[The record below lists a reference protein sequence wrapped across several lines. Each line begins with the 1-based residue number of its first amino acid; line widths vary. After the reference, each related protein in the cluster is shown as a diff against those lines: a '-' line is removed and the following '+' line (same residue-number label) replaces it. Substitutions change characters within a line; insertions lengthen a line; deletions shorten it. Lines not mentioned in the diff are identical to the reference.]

1 MKGKMSLLTRKIFA
15 SIVAISMSIPPTA
28 FANAPEPVVYDANS
42 SIMGLAPK
50 KEDQAKVENTDQTKI
65 EKDLGDYSLEIT
77 STLDESLT
85 KIDYTIKAKRKNQAK
100 NENPNQVS
108 DKNLSLTIAKTPA
121 SNIKDIKLIS
131 ASEDTEEVPEIK
143 GDLNSL
149 TLKSKAND
157 EIIYKLRADVRKAK
171 DGRSYEL
178 IMGLKEDAANIFAY
192 TLKAETGIRL
202 VDNEEV
208 QTIELINKE
217 EKLSKAKGDYKKEGI
232 LGGLFASH
240 DTITW
245 TDYIVNEEENNK
257 EITYNFDLDQNQ
269 ETANS
274 QIGLD
279 YYEWAENG
287 FEIKREF
294 SQKIDFSKKV
304 KFEIP
309 KGFIA
314 KLSLQTKVSK
324 KNTKI
329 KSYSLNNSVLK
340 NPIYIEGNEEEKSS
354 DEEDPLPAEKKPTEK
369 PLEKPAEEKK
379 TSPEIKV
386 DGKTTE
392 NKTPEKPAEDKN
404 KTAEIKDQT
413 PDQDKKT
420 SETEI
425 LIKDANGN
433 EVPVEKSEEKNQKQ
447 ENEKP
452 KLSALQLNKDGLIS
466 KLQSEGKLNENTK
479 SAVEDLAN
487 KLESYNEGKIIH
499 QEILDFIKS
508 IAQRY
513 SIEKSDLRSYID
525 YILSGLNQE
534 ANPAARL
541 DTDEIIRYAYP
552 EKKESKIKVDDKESE
567 EKAKGDKESPEKP
580 SIGDKKDSTTADSKN
595 QKTEEIK
602 TEDSSK
608 TQKTKDNKSNQS
620 EGLKPKQK
628 ENKSIID
635 NIKDGLLNLFGVKSE
650 QENDLTNFDKADKE
664 LKEAIKNA
672 KDIYEV
678 QDKIYAIAE
687 KYELDPEDQE
697 KLMQANDLEIKALV
711 EKERQNNSFLRYFF
725 SNSGYENDPLYN
737 QKFDL
742 KTVYK
747 TSNAL
752 GPIKKGQF
760 FDIKLD
766 DKLAVIDPT
775 SLPKIK
781 SPRDGSILAT
791 PFYNDKTNTIRYTV
805 VKQIPD
811 NLTIPLTIPVDY
823 NIDYIRNKANP
834 KIPQSDG
841 FEVEN
846 LVSGL
851 GVTQA
856 KSLGR
861 FKVDKNGRLAGSI
874 IEPGKEDQYQFFE
887 NGANY
892 RVEMQA
898 KSSPIVEDGKVTAI
912 DWTVSFFSDHDLNS
926 SGIDLRTNFTI
937 VDGSGLKN
945 IDKIYLNGK
954 ELTSVENNEISDK
967 FLIKDSKHHNSDVAS
982 KEYTYTFR
990 TPVAEDQSFYS
1001 LDISALLAGTFPKSK
1016 GSKIG
1021 AVRLISQGYPEE
1033 SLKTLTPNR
1042 ASANNRTTIK
1052 GEFKTNTTTKTTMR
1066 WKITDEVSSG
1076 DDGKLP
1082 LETREIDSN
1091 QALNGNNSVT
1101 YAIYMLDQNTGKM
1114 IRKQGEQTSK
1124 NLPEK
1129 GSIHENDP
1137 GTIAVYQVDSE
1148 SAWSA
1153 KGNTYELGGVKI
1165 SLYQDLDARMTW
1177 EMRDNLTP
1185 PTTTVSAQTDQTTKP
1200 PTTTV
1205 DVEQNNGLYQKDFV
1219 IPDVKIW
1226 DVENG
1231 KYKKTSPI
1239 IRQTFDPE
1247 TKTSGQ
1253 TTYTFVERS
1262 IYYNSDFKRY
1272 EIENTVR
1279 QKTNKRN
1286 GSFVIE
1292 KVDDKGNPVP
1302 GAVFKLQTAN
1312 SNIQS
1317 RENIITGE
1325 DGRVKVSDV
1334 EPGTYSLIETKA
1346 PAGYKQDTRRR
1357 EIIVNEAG
1365 EINKQT
1371 AYPTTYKQNDG
1382 NKGNFMNAKD
1392 YAKISDDNRTVEYYV
1407 YLKSKSDANMPNAT
1421 DKDTRLFLNI
1431 KGANLTET
1439 DIYDV
1444 SPANRDAVNRA
1455 MDNQTVPD
1463 AIRNLNLQS
1472 ANGTTTSNGTISQST
1487 EVDSYLTNVPYNEGK
1502 GTVYRIPKGRIGGNW
1517 GFLVKYKATITN
1529 NNSINPKYYWLV
1541 DWPTVQQVESE
1552 WKLVRN
1558 DLVINPQQTSMT
1570 EDVVKVVNEKFASQ
1584 DVKIEKIDRDGN
1596 PVVGAEF
1603 SLYDLKGKLLK
1614 NGKTDAAGKLNLGS
1628 WSPGEYELIET
1639 KAPAGYYEVPLHFHV
1654 KIENNGSVKFEG
1666 RNAQEE
1672 IVQTGNYHWITEK
1685 LIGTDGDV
1693 KPEVNV
1699 KEAKVTLV
1707 EEGTGRRPNVWEGF
1721 EFETFRF
1728 STDIEV
1734 TAPYVG
1740 QVLDIQLDRRWD
1752 LSRLLTDNIPDITDK
1767 KTGEVIAKPYL
1778 NKNSNLITYVF
1789 NEKAAG
1795 SEVNMTLTINGLYPS
1810 PYAVRDNAPGY
1821 TFTDIVNASGAN
1833 PKEVKTTF
1841 EADYGGYAVRGAS
1854 SGSGQIPAIKSAISE
1869 TTVENGV
1876 PKISRAVFYYN
1887 PLAENNAYGTNKI
1900 NIDWDSVDN
1909 GLSADAAKRNRYGRP
1924 MRLKRVRVYRV
1935 DGMRNGTHEYL
1946 MPQSMGV
1953 RPSEDPDNYKLIA
1966 DFDTQGTYKKTERKN
1981 NVFMEYDNS
1990 KRYMGRVIETST
2002 QTAPLSVT
2010 VPGVSQ
2016 RQGYIIETYFD
2027 IDRPDL
2033 YQEYYRQII
2042 MELVHGP
2049 NRMAR
2054 IFTQK
2059 SGSSVGS
2066 SDQTELEIP
2075 KIYTQTLGVIDDTY
2089 TLGNFELLKIDQI
2102 TRDPLKGV
2110 VFSLVGEDGSE
2121 ITRSTDDFGKIY
2133 FTNIKPGKY
2142 ILEERMQKQ
2151 GYQYE
2156 NRRWSVNV
2164 DTAGNSIIEL
2174 LSFGPSNPIYDG
2186 KLTVEN
2192 KKTSA
2197 GFKLIKQDDENNV
2210 LAGAEFELS
2219 DKNGKV
2225 IKTAT
2230 SDTNGNV
2237 DLGKLDLG
2245 EYYIK
2250 ETKSPTGY
2258 IEDAK
2263 KYKVEV
2269 KNENGK
2275 LVSKIYEVKLGST
2288 GSTAAKRDLM
2298 TNMTEVDVVSRAT
2311 YKEIGHTNRWDTE
2324 DNRRTDYQGFSRTP
2338 DRLGARIVGIN
2349 QNDKTFVTRFVINP
2363 EGEAITTDINATIHR
2378 ERPKHK
2384 NMTWY
2389 KDGSGNLDPSV
2400 IRIYTL
2406 DNPVTGHVYDI
2417 DMTNAEEV
2425 TSLFKGHEK
2434 LMKRSDEPERLYLG
2448 ILPYG
2453 KSLASL
2459 QPAEKTAYEQAIQ
2472 QLSGKPI
2479 VVEVKTNFKQPYG
2492 EIGLGMDLSLENRL
2506 YWKSDYYEDARMV
2519 EEFKENNKESL
2530 SYLGDNTLIVNN
2542 KKKKA
2547 TFKVKKLSDDDK
2559 PIEGAVFSLVNKDGT
2574 PEYNKEV
2581 ATDKN
2586 GNLSFDNLVIGEYT
2600 LKETSPAP
2608 GYEQRDTTWTVK
2620 VEADPSSED
2629 DGYKVTLENDQ
2640 GNLPQPGDKT
2650 AVTGSPNTLNK
2661 SGYYQDSGIRIIN
2674 RKDPGTVVTATD
2686 KDGNSIN
2693 ISFTSGTEG
2702 DKIYLQVPTKAK
2714 GPITLTIK
2722 DNDLTGGEQTY
2733 NINLAGQEIQDQ
2745 IYIDRTNQKEI
2756 NPTGA
2761 DQETGVYIV
2770 NGPATNITAVD
2781 EDGQPCWAKEGPNGQ
2796 ILVTPADNV
2805 DGPITVVVEHANLG
2819 TNAKETVVIG
2829 VKGHGLNSDDNDSD
2843 TIFVKGQSNELDK
2856 TNNHQE
2862 TGYNVNGLKAGYQIS
2877 IKDDKGKTYRQ
2888 FNIGDSEYKDTFYIG
2903 PNGQVMLYPG
2913 TDADG
2918 PLTMTLT
2925 TSSDKY
2931 TIEGPNGQRVKDISL
2946 PINLKGQKPG
2956 DDNAPDDPN
2965 QGKFFVLNDEDNP
2978 PIRTI
2983 KDLDTWYWSGYK
2995 IANPNNYGFAI
3006 NSQTNMDVNIKF
3018 VDEEGNTIRAYL
3030 YDNQGNRIGVNPY
3043 LAKGVDGPITM
3054 IVSSS
3059 KYKIVA
3065 PDGTESNEF
3074 RGKINI
3080 VGHREGVDDNNS
3092 HTMRIE
3098 RTHSYSLPADNG
3110 KYNSGYKI
3118 VNPNNYPYT
3127 IKVMDEDNNPNK
3139 FVKDRDFRVNGDG
3152 SIGLIPG
3159 TNVDGPV
3166 KITIEST
3173 YLSGGKQD
3181 LIVPIQNHSEG
3192 VDDNGN
3198 GIPIE
3203 EKVRLEGSPATV
3215 RPDGSLQDSGWYF
3228 TKVGASYSIS
3238 FEDEY
3243 GPININFEVGNDE
3256 HIYIYPPTNVDGP
3269 ITMKVNLNDG
3279 NPAKEYTI
3287 YVSNHE
3293 SGRDDYPDDNISLE
3307 KTQDL
3312 TLIKNGK
3319 EQFSGYKVNN
3329 PRKEKYQISTFDANG
3344 NTVTGRK
3351 STSEYGDYIYI
3362 TPTSSTQG
3370 PVTIK
3375 VNPRLTAEQTGSVN
3389 LKELKT
3395 YHLEKREQLS
3405 PVVANTSWP
3414 DYMRMSTKV
3423 LGGNESDTYLKGRI
3437 FLNPVYNG
3445 NQNGNGPNKRTYLR
3459 INKNGAEDFKV
3470 TVYWV
3475 RGNVLSN
3482 KTKYMTDTSQTTKPY
3497 DGSFRLVQNG
3507 NPMFSGQG
3515 APYVLRDDG
3524 DSYYI
3529 EFPIRNTTNGWVK
3542 DGHIVEIEATYPNT
3556 STDRTNAQTKHVDY
3570 DWGPAPG
3577 EDSNDHIRGKLGFEK
3592 VEETGARSAR
3602 TYSTRSIET
3611 RSAYLLNK
3619 DQGLIQ
3625 ASLADT
3631 VPRFAMAMRS
3641 APIEKEDTLEISDLN
3656 IINAQGSSYAPAAN
3670 IDPTRVPKTRQAL
3683 GTRADNKE
3691 DIYDISTR
3699 TATIYNKQVGIKL
3712 LVNKKGY
3719 KGQPLEN
3726 AQFKLKMIKNK
3737 EGETVNEDIKGPSGD
3752 DYFTTNNLGNIE
3764 IQNLKPGTY
3773 ELTEVTAPKGYRLPK
3788 NPWTIKVREAN
3799 GRLIIEQTPS
3809 GKTKE
3814 AFIDDISAATIKPG
3828 GKNSTAAKIL
3838 SYKLISIDPEKRSFV
3853 YRFFIN
3859 PEGMKNDKEY
3869 SFDFKPSGNRFI
3881 FDDEAKA
3888 GKEGIML
3895 NYRST
3900 YRVKN
3905 PSLYEKSELNLINLK
3920 NEDIELIN
3928 TARFRPF
3935 RYGFTQDL
3943 IKIKNVGANNGDAVG
3958 YIIDLEGSY
3967 TEGALEKGNENLQLD
3982 FWFGTIE
3989 RPENSTLKS
3998 KDPVTGKE
4006 TFTVTGGDG
4015 HKIGHE
4021 VENLA
4026 GTDKSDQYVVKPW
4039 AKEFWGTKEIVNGK
4053 EVRKGEW
4060 RNTTEP
4066 KIYHIST
4073 DLKELF
4079 KAQHSQ
4085 VVPDT
4090 GLDIFNQDKT
4100 YNMAVTKYD
4109 AKNYIGSD
4117 ANEVTRLEGAVFQLQ
4132 KYELGEYR
4140 DIQGY
4145 ALATAFNGFVGFNN
4159 LSPGD
4164 YQIIEIQPPKGK
4176 DPKTGRPITY
4186 RKIEGPVLKFN
4197 LDHGEEIVDVK
4208 DENGNQL
4215 YNPDGTKKQYIRQG
4229 KFTLRYRHP
4238 MFKATSEVV
4247 RDQKG
4252 LVQNDD
4258 IKDPEKEIPDYVTH
4272 ATQHFGKILNS
4283 PGGQGKIEVNKKDEK
4298 GEALNGAKFRV
4309 TRISALGN
4317 KEEKENI
4324 SVSDELETKTVIMDE
4339 DGNVR
4344 DYSEGATLK
4353 AGERIVHGFV
4363 RFGQLPIGNY
4373 ILEETEAPKGYKR
4386 SKLIRKFTVGG
4397 EGYDPYY
4404 EIPSVDIKNNKDL
4417 SSYIKYE
4424 DQKIYH
4430 INDLKNVYGSN
4441 EAKYNTVDPNNS
4453 ESLVF
4458 VNKFVIDTKKLKD
4471 NDIGIKPGDWFT
4483 IKVSD
4488 NLDLQ
4493 GIDTR
4498 SPDGLNIIEDGV
4510 GTIAHA
4516 NYNKDTNTLTYVF
4529 TDYARSYELTKF
4541 FSSINAYINKDKVS
4555 SDGSQT
4561 VGLKLGSKNKTG
4573 QVQVDYSLA
4582 KGEAENTYR
4591 FYKQTYGTY
4600 WDSYYG
4606 WRTGYYN
4613 EYTGRVDYDKVGI
4626 STKIVDYNPDT
4637 GDFVQYFYVNRDTD
4651 ATAHN
4656 LKFGYA
4662 PNKDVTNATFTYY
4675 KIDEKD
4681 KLTKMPESWGVDEK
4695 KLGTPET
4702 TESNVTIE
4710 AVKSPDKPIK
4720 GGYHKDLPGIKDK
4733 ASNVGY
4739 FIKLTGKVNDPDK
4752 LSFKPYGTIER
4763 KYSKDYN
4770 DYIYANAWSEARFNK
4785 NSSKAQVN
4793 YSVEM
4798 PNDKNRI
4805 EFEKVDQ
4812 FGTPIRKLSE
4822 EGVFETGVKFELW
4835 TIKDRG
4841 EDGNITSS
4849 SKFEDPKRDNSTDPS
4864 GLGKDGTMT
4873 SDKDG
4878 KIHLEGLPEGKYGIK
4893 ESANQDI
4900 LKGFDTP
4907 PQWIAFFEVTKDG
4920 HIINVSTNYKKE
4932 LKDLEPDGSP
4942 KPVKEGE
4949 DEKFIESYKLENTKR
4964 FKYKIKKVS
4973 TEVDETGKKKPLE
4986 GAVFELLY
4994 REKETDEKG
5003 KEVPWENVK
5012 EYKRDENGDIVK
5024 ENGNSVEIN
5033 VERTSGKDGI
5043 VEFEFTKPGYYAIK
5057 ETKAP
5062 KGYMKKDKD
5071 GGIVK
5076 KFELKDGII
5085 KSDDAPSS
5093 EVFVTEVNVDK
5104 TKSWQYTWG
5113 FVDCYNTDINIK
5125 YNAKNIPIT
5134 YSKGKA
5140 KLTLSGLPKESQPT
5154 GDKIIDKGISID
5166 AYLVDNN
5173 GTTSRKTYTLS
5184 LYEYNNRDYTSK
5196 TIDLYELVK
5205 ELEGKK
5211 DDSDITTSKSLVIS
5225 MNSKL
5230 YTTTELD
5237 LGYKLEIGEKGKE
5250 NSIIEEKNHHIGTKV
5265 NPLEDHKYSFTDVSE
5280 TTKNEIP
5287 EVENTKLYE
5296 FKFRKVDAKPNEK
5309 TGEKDPLEG
5318 AEFNLLY
5325 KEKEDGQ
5332 WTHVNLYTKGS
5343 GENVERFWQYPGDNV
5358 LEGFTKVEK
5367 FTSPKDGV
5375 VEFKDLEKP
5384 GFYAVKETRA
5394 PAGFALPL
5402 TEDNI
5407 VKTFKIKDG
5416 NLYLIENNKSY
5427 IQRDDSYFYEKVEN
5441 TTSSPLALA
5450 TSKVSFDDQYK
5461 IKQFQYVWS
5470 INVKQDELEFTTPK
5484 LKIDQDALGKFGS
5497 LKVTVTNGN
5506 SNKDHKL
5513 ENTAIKDG
5521 WLDLSSYL
5529 TDTENGSNKTKTN
5542 LTVSYTMYTVQ
5553 LPNEGQERE
5562 VTSIL
5567 TGLGNADIVIKDKFK
5582 YDTASQQIQDGET
5595 NSYKKYVDSKL
5606 VGTDK
5611 DGNLEVEN
5619 RKVELPKAFSTNAW
5633 IGYTIGGLL
5642 VMIAAGFIYNKK
5654 RQAS

>member
-28 FANAPEPVVYDANS
+28 FASAQEPVVYDANS

-100 NENPNQVS
+100 NESPNQVS
-108 DKNLSLTIAKTPA
+108 DENLSLTIAKTPT

-131 ASEDTEEVPEIK
+131 ASVDTEEAPEIK

-257 EITYNFDLDQNQ
+257 EITYDFDLDQNQ

-279 YYEWAENG
+279 YYEQGENG
-287 FEIKREF
+287 FEIKKEF

-329 KSYSLNNSVLK
+329 KSYSLNNSRLK
-340 NPIYIEGNEEEKSS
+340 NPIYIEGNEEEKSN
-354 DEEDPLPAEKKPTEK
+354 DEEDPAPADKNQKPAA
-369 PLEKPAEEKK
+369 KPAEDKK
-379 TSPEIKV
+379 PSTEIKV
-386 DGKTTE
+386 DDKAVE
-392 NKTPEKPAEDKN
+392 NKKPEKPAEDKN
-404 KTAEIKDQT
+404 KTSENKDQT
-413 PDQDKKT
+413 PDQNGKT

-433 EVPVEKSEEKNQKQ
+433 EIPVEKSEEKNQKP

-452 KLSALQLNKDGLIS
+452 KISPLQLNKDGLIS
-466 KLQSEGKLNENTK
+466 KIQSEGKLNENTK
-479 SAVEDLAN
+479 SAVEDLAK

-508 IAQRY
+508 IAERY
-513 SIEKSDLRSYID
+513 AIEKSDLRSYID

-534 ANPAARL
+534 SNPAARL

-552 EKKESKIKVDDKESE
+552 EKKESQIKVDDKESE
-567 EKAKGDKESPEKP
+567 EKAKGDKENSEKP
-580 SIGDKKDSTTADSKN
+580 SIGDKKESTTADSKT
-595 QKTEEIK
+595 QKTEEAK
-602 TEDSSK
+602 TNDSSK
-608 TQKTKDNKSNQS
+608 TQKTSDNKSNQA
-620 EGLKPKQK
+620 EELKPKQK

-635 NIKDGLLNLFGVKSE
+635 NIKDGFLNLFGVETDKE
-650 QENDLTNFDKADKE
+650 DLTNFDKADKE
-664 LKEAIKNA
+664 LKEAIKKA

-687 KYELDPEDQE
+687 KYELSPEDQE

-737 QKFDL
+737 QKFNL

-752 GPIKKGQF
+752 GPIRKGQF

-775 SLPKIK
+775 SLPKVK

-791 PFYNDKTNTIRYTV
+791 PYYDEDSNKIRYTV

-811 NLTIPLTIPVDY
+811 NLAIPLTIPVDY
-823 NIDYIRNKANP
+823 NIKNIRQTANVP
-834 KIPQSDG
+834 TSDG
-841 FEVEN
+841 FEVESS
-846 LVSGL
+846 VSGL
-851 GVTQA
+851 GVTQP

-861 FKVDKNGRLAGSI
+861 FKVDKNGRLAGMI
-874 IEPGKEDQYQFFE
+874 TEPGKHDQYQFFE
-887 NGANY
+887 NGQNY

-898 KSSPIVEDGKVTAI
+898 NSSPVVENGELKAI
-912 DWTVSFFSDHDLNS
+912 DWTVSFISDHNLNDS
-926 SGIDLRTNFTI
+926 TIDLRTNFTI
-937 VDGSGLKN
+937 VDGSGLKE
-945 IDKIYLNGK
+945 IQQVYLNGQAINT
-954 ELTSVENNEISDK
+954 EPNNMGDK
-967 FLIKDSKHHNSDVAS
+967 FLIKDSKHHKADKPV
-982 KEYTYTFR
+982 KTYTYTFR
-990 TPVAEDQSFYS
+990 TPIEEPQSFYS
-1001 LDISALLAGTFPKSK
+1001 LDIAGLLK
-1016 GSKIG
+1016 GVDKIG
-1021 AVRLISQGYPEE
+1021 ATRLITQGYPEE

-1052 GEFKTNTTTKTTMR
+1052 GEFKTNTSMR
-1066 WKITDEVSSG
+1066 WKITDEVSTG

-1082 LETREIDSN
+1082 YAKRKLEGNHGKKYGTQV
-1091 QALNGNNSVT
+1091 QAAYYG
-1101 YAIYMLDQNTGKM
+1101 LD
-1114 IRKQGEQTSK
+1114 
-1124 NLPEK
+1124 EK
-1129 GSIHENDP
+1129 GRMVKKGTTNLQSLPDQEAYPTPDQKP
-1137 GTIAVYQVDSE
+1137 GTIAVYQIDTTQGIGP
-1148 SAWSA
+1148 
-1153 KGNTYELGGVKI
+1153 GNSYSLGGVNI
-1165 SLYQDLDARMTW
+1165 SLYQDLNARMTW
-1177 EMRDNLTP
+1177 QMRDYLTP
-1185 PTTTVSAQTDQTTKP
+1185 PSTIVSAQANNETSTTDP
-1200 PTTTV
+1200 V
-1205 DVEQNNGLYQKDFV
+1205 DVSQGEDGKYEKDFI
-1219 IPDVKIW
+1219 IPNVKVWNIKN
-1226 DVENG
+1226 DG
-1231 KYKKTSPI
+1231 TYKKTSPI
-1239 IRQTFDPE
+1239 IRQTFNPK
-1247 TKTSGQ
+1247 TKESGQ

-1262 IYYNSDFKRY
+1262 LYYNSDYKRY

-1279 QKTNKRN
+1279 RQTNKQN

-1292 KVDDKGNPVP
+1292 KVDNEGNPVP
-1302 GAVFKLQTAN
+1302 GAEFKLQTAN

-1317 RENIITGE
+1317 RENITTGE

-1346 PAGYKQDTRRR
+1346 PAGYKRDSRRR

-1371 AYPTTYKQNDG
+1371 ANPTKHMVAPVYT
-1382 NKGNFMNAKD
+1382 NFMNTLD
-1392 YAKISDDNRTVEYYV
+1392 YAKVSDDKTNVDYYIM
-1407 YLKSKSDANMPNAT
+1407 LKPDDDSKGNST
-1421 DKDTRLFLNI
+1421 DRDTRFFANI
-1431 KGANLTET
+1431 KGATISNAE
-1439 DIYDV
+1439 IYDV
-1444 SPANRDAVNRA
+1444 PPTDRARVVDAMN
-1455 MDNQTVPD
+1455 NQTADQILSSLKKV
-1463 AIRNLNLQS
+1463 A
-1472 ANGTTTSNGTISQST
+1472 
-1487 EVDSYLTNVPYNEGK
+1487 TNVEAYGGEIKNTFGDDPYISNIAPLWGQGDIIK
-1502 GTVYRIPKGRIGGNW
+1502 IPKDRIGGNW
-1517 GFLVKYKATITN
+1517 AFLIKIPGTIN
-1529 NNSINPKYYWLV
+1529 NTREINPRFKWFCDFV
-1541 DWPTVQQVESE
+1541 ANPNIEQNI
-1552 WKLVRN
+1552 KLSRD
-1558 DLVINPQQTSMT
+1558 DLFINPQQTSMT

-1603 SLYDLKGKLLK
+1603 TLYDLKGKLLR
-1614 NGKTDAAGKLNLGS
+1614 NGKTDAQGKLNLGS

-1833 PKEVKTTF
+1833 PTEVKTTF

-1854 SGSGQIPAIKSAISE
+1854 SGAGQIPAIKSAISE

-1876 PKISRAVFYYN
+1876 PKTSRAVFYYN
-1887 PLAENNAYGTNKI
+1887 PLAVDNTYGTNKI

-1909 GLSADAAKRNRYGRP
+1909 GLSADAAKRNRYGKP
-1924 MRLKRVRVYRV
+1924 MKLKRVRVYRV
-1935 DGMRNGTHEYL
+1935 DGMRNDTHEYL

-1953 RPSEDPDNYKLIA
+1953 RPSEDPDNYRLIA
-1966 DFDTQGTYKKTERKN
+1966 DFNIEKSPKTDRQN
-1981 NVFMEYDNS
+1981 NVFMEYDIS

-2010 VPGVSQ
+2010 VPNVNQ

-2066 SDQTELEIP
+2066 SDQTEIEIP
-2075 KIYTQTLGVIDDTY
+2075 KIYTQELGVIDDTY

-2102 TRDPLKGV
+2102 TRKPIKGV

-2121 ITRSTDDFGKIY
+2121 ITRSTDNFGKIY
-2133 FTNIKPGKY
+2133 FTNIKSGKY
-2142 ILEERMQKQ
+2142 ILEERVQKE

-2174 LSFGPSNPIYDG
+2174 LSFGHSNPIYDG

-2192 KKTSA
+2192 KLTSA
-2197 GFKLIKQDDENNV
+2197 RFKLIKQGDENKA
-2210 LAGAEFELS
+2210 LAGAEFKLS
-2219 DKNGKV
+2219 DKNGQE
-2225 IKTAT
+2225 IKRAT
-2230 SDTNGNV
+2230 SDNQGNV
-2237 DLGKLDLG
+2237 DLGDLKEG
-2245 EYYIK
+2245 EYYIE
-2250 ETKSPTGY
+2250 ETKAPTNY
-2258 IEDAK
+2258 IKDTK

-2269 KNENGK
+2269 TNENGK
-2275 LVSKIYEVKLGST
+2275 LVSKIYEVKSGSSGT
-2288 GSTAAKRDLM
+2288 KTQKRDLM

-2311 YKEIGHTNRWDTE
+2311 YEDIRHTKRWGAE

-2363 EGEAITTDINATIHR
+2363 EGEPITTDINATIHR
-2378 ERPKHK
+2378 ERPGHS

-2389 KDGSGNLDPSV
+2389 KNGSGNLDPSV

-2417 DMTNAEEV
+2417 DMTNAKEV
-2425 TSLFKGHEK
+2425 TKLFKGHEK
-2434 LMKRSDEPERLYLG
+2434 LIIRSDEPERLYLG

-2459 QPAEKTAYEQAIQ
+2459 QPSEKTAYEQAIQ
-2472 QLSGKPI
+2472 QLSRKPI
-2479 VVEVKTNFKQPYG
+2479 VVEVKTNFNQPYG

-2519 EEFKENNKESL
+2519 EEIKENNKESL
-2530 SYLGDNTLIVNN
+2530 SYLGDNTLIVKNN
-2542 KKKKA
+2542 KKKA
-2547 TFKVKKLSDDDK
+2547 NFKVKKLSDDDK

-2586 GNLSFDNLVIGEYT
+2586 GNLSFEDLVIGEYT

-2608 GYEQRDTTWTVK
+2608 GYEKRDTTWTVK
-2620 VEADPSSED
+2620 VEADPSSD

-2686 KDGNSIN
+2686 KDGKPIN
-2693 ISFTSGTEG
+2693 VSFTSGTEG
-2702 DKIYLQVPTKAK
+2702 DKIYLQVPTKAR

-2722 DNDLTGGEQTY
+2722 DQDLTGGEQTY

-2770 NGPATNITAVD
+2770 NGPATDITAVD
-2781 EDGQPCWAKEGPNGQ
+2781 EDGQKCQAKEGPNGQ
-2796 ILVTPADNV
+2796 ILVTPANNV

-2819 TNAKETVVIG
+2819 TNGKETVVIG
-2829 VKGHGLNSDDNDSD
+2829 VKGHGLNRDDNDSD

-2856 TNNHQE
+2856 TNNYQD
-2862 TGYNVNGLKAGYQIS
+2862 TGYNVKCLKAGYQIT
-2877 IKDDKGKTYRQ
+2877 ITDENGKTYKE
-2888 FNIGDSEYKDTFYIG
+2888 FKIGDSETKDTFYIN
-2903 PNGQVMLYPG
+2903 PNGQLMLYPG

-2918 PLTMTLT
+2918 PLTMTIAA
-2925 TSSDKY
+2925 SSDDY

-2965 QGKFFVLNDEDNP
+2965 QGKFFVLNDEDNL

-2983 KDLDTWYWSGYK
+2983 KNLDTWYWSGYK
-2995 IANPNNYGFAI
+2995 IANPNNYGFSI
-3006 NSQTNMDVNIKF
+3006 NSQTNMDINIKF
-3018 VDEEGNTIRAYL
+3018 VDEDGNTIRAYL

-3043 LAKGVDGPITM
+3043 IANGVDGPITM

-3065 PDGTESNEF
+3065 PDGKESNEF

-3092 HTMRIE
+3092 QTMRIE
-3098 RTHSYSLPADNG
+3098 RTHTYSLPAQNAQYD
-3110 KYNSGYKI
+3110 SGYKI

-3139 FVKDRDFRVNGDG
+3139 FVRGRDFNVNRDG
-3152 SIGLIPG
+3152 TIGLIPG
-3159 TNVDGPV
+3159 TNVDGPIT
-3166 KITIEST
+3166 ITIESDH
-3173 YLSGGKQD
+3173 LSGGKQD
-3181 LIVPIQNHSEG
+3181 LIVEISGHSEG
-3192 VDDNGN
+3192 VDDNNN
-3198 GIPIE
+3198 GVPVE
-3203 EKVRLEGSPATV
+3203 DKVRIEGSPATV
-3215 RPDGSLQDSGWYF
+3215 WPNGTMQDSGWYF

-3243 GPININFEVGNDE
+3243 GPININFEIGDDE

-3279 NPAKEYTI
+3279 NPAKEYPI
-3287 YVSNHE
+3287 NVYNHA
-3293 SGRDDYPDDNISLE
+3293 SGRDDYPADNISLE
-3307 KTQDL
+3307 QTQNL

-3344 NTVTGRK
+3344 NTVTGRIAK
-3351 STSEYGDYIYI
+3351 SEFGDYIYI
-3362 TPTSSTQG
+3362 TPKSSTQG

-3375 VNPRLTAEQTGSVN
+3375 VSPRLTAEQTGIVN

-3395 YHLEKREQLS
+3395 YHFERREQQS
-3405 PVVANTSWP
+3405 PVVANPNWP
-3414 DYMRMSTKV
+3414 DYMRMSTKL
-3423 LGGNESDTYLKGRI
+3423 LGGTESDRYLKGRI
-3437 FLNPVYNG
+3437 FLNPVYDG
-3445 NQNGNGPNKRTYLR
+3445 NKNGNGPNKRTYLR

-3475 RGNVLSN
+3475 RGNALSN

-3497 DGSFRLVQNG
+3497 DGNFRLVQNG

-3542 DGHIVEIEATYPNT
+3542 DGHIVEIEATYPST

-3592 VEETGARSAR
+3592 VEDTGARSAR
-3602 TYSTRSIET
+3602 SFNTRSIET

-3641 APIEKEDTLEISDLN
+3641 VPIEKEDTLEISDLN
-3656 IINAQGSSYAPAAN
+3656 IINAQGLSYAPAAN
-3670 IDPTRVPKTRQAL
+3670 LDPTRAPKTRQAL

-3788 NPWTIKVREAN
+3788 NPWTIEVKEAN
-3799 GRLIIEQTPS
+3799 GRLIIEQTPP

-3814 AFIDDISAATIKPG
+3814 AFIDDISAATVRPAT
-3828 GKNSTAAKIL
+3828 GKAKIF
-3838 SYKLISIDPEKRSFV
+3838 SYKLISIDPDRRSFV

-3859 PEGMKNDKEY
+3859 PQGIKDDKEY
-3869 SFDFKPSGNRFI
+3869 SFDFKPVAGKNGKGEFI
-3881 FDDEAKA
+3881 FADEAKSKENPN
-3888 GKEGIML
+3888 GKEGVML
-3895 NYRST
+3895 NYRSA
-3900 YRVKN
+3900 YMVSN
-3905 PSLYEKSELNLINLK
+3905 PEKYENVPLNYLNLK
-3920 NEDIELIN
+3920 SPDIKLIN

-3943 IKIKNVGANNGDAVG
+3943 INIKNVGANNGDAVG
-3958 YIIDLEGSY
+3958 YVIDLEGSF
-3967 TEGALEKGNENLQLD
+3967 TENAFEKGKEELNLD
-3982 FWFGTIE
+3982 FWFGEINKPRNRTDN
-3989 RPENSTLKS
+3989 P
-3998 KDPVTGKE
+3998 DG
-4006 TFTVTGGDG
+4006 TFSVPLANGQG
-4015 HKIGHE
+4015 HNIGYD

-4026 GTDKSDQYVVKPW
+4026 GTNNSDQFVVTPW
-4039 AKEFWGTKEIVNGK
+4039 NQEFVGDPKSKTGQWQPYKEGK
-4053 EVRKGEW
+4053 E
-4060 RNTTEP
+4060 T
-4066 KIYHIST
+4066 KIYHIKQ
-4073 DLKELF
+4073 DLSELY

-4117 ANEVTRLEGAVFQLQ
+4117 AKKVTRLEGAVFQLQ

-4176 DPKTGRPITY
+4176 DPKTGKPITY

-4215 YNPDGTKKQYIRQG
+4215 YNPDGSKKQYIRQG

-4252 LVQNDD
+4252 LVQDDD

-4283 PGGQGKIEVNKKDEK
+4283 PGGQGKIEVNKKDEN

-4317 KEEKENI
+4317 KEE
-4324 SVSDELETKTVIMDE
+4324 DETNKDNVTDDLETKTVIMDKE
-4339 DGNVR
+4339 GNIR
-4344 DYSEGATLK
+4344 DYKPEATLK
-4353 AGERIVHGFV
+4353 EGESIVHGFV
-4363 RFGQLPIGNY
+4363 RFDQLPIGNY
-4373 ILEETEAPKGYKR
+4373 ILEEIEAPEGYKR

-4430 INDLKNVYGSN
+4430 INDLKHVYGSS
-4441 EAKYNTVDPNNS
+4441 EALYDKVDPNNS
-4453 ESLVF
+4453 ESIVF
-4458 VNKFVIDTKKLKD
+4458 VNKFEIDTNKLKHD
-4471 NDIGIKPGDWFT
+4471 DIGIKPGDWFT

-4555 SDGSQT
+4555 SDGPQT

-4613 EYTGRVDYDKVGI
+4613 EYTDRVDYDKVGI

-4681 KLTKMPESWGVDEK
+4681 KLTKMPKSWGVDEK

-4702 TESNVTIE
+4702 TESNLTIE

-4733 ASNVGY
+4733 ASKVGY

-4849 SKFEDPKRDNSTDPS
+4849 SRFEDPKRDNSTDPS

-5003 KEVPWENVK
+5003 KEVKWTNVK

-5062 KGYMKKDKD
+5062 AGYMKKDKD

-5076 KFELKDGII
+5076 KFALKDGVIT
-5085 KSDDAPSS
+5085 SDDAPTS

-5125 YNAKNIPIT
+5125 YNTKNIPIT

-5173 GTTSRKTYTLS
+5173 GTTGRKTYTLS

-5196 TIDLYELVK
+5196 TIDLFELVK
-5205 ELEGKK
+5205 ELEGKT

-5230 YTTTELD
+5230 YLSTELD

-5250 NSIIEEKNHHIGTKV
+5250 NSIIEEKTHHIGTKGKL
-5265 NPLEDHKYSFTDVSE
+5265 LEDHKYSFTDVSE

-5287 EVENTKLYE
+5287 EVENKKLLN

-5309 TGEKDPLEG
+5309 TGEKDPLDG
-5318 AEFNLLY
+5318 AEFDLLY
-5325 KEKEDGQ
+5325 REKETDK
-5332 WTHVNLYTKGS
+5332 WTTINLYTKGE
-5343 GENVERFWQYPGDNV
+5343 GEKTERFWQYASEKVPD
-5358 LEGFTKVEK
+5358 GFTKVEK
-5367 FTSPKDGV
+5367 ITSPKDGV

-5384 GFYAVKETRA
+5384 GYYAVKETKA
-5394 PAGFALPL
+5394 PEGFALPL
-5402 TEDNI
+5402 TKDRI
-5407 VKTFKIKDG
+5407 VKSFEIKDES
-5416 NLYLIENNKSY
+5416 LYLLENNKSY
-5427 IQRDDSYFYEKVEN
+5427 VQKDDGKYYFKTDDKGEYLSISKYWVDN
-5441 TTSSPLALA
+5441 KLYYKWTINSSH
-5450 TSKVSFDDQYK
+5450 SEMIYK
-5461 IKQFQYVWS
+5461 DAKMVFGGDI
-5470 INVKQDELEFTTPK
+5470 PK
-5484 LKIDQDALGKFGS
+5484 NAN
-5497 LKVTVTNGN
+5497 LKVKVFKDNKVTDIAAPNFSPTLTNGVLDLTSYLEEGKVKEKKDPAESGKEASQAGN
-5506 SNKDHKL
+5506 KPAKSISKIEITYEASPTFPEGKNDLEMNIKSNL
-5513 ENTAIKDG
+5513 EGIKDNFVNIDDYFKVTKDESN
-5521 WLDLSSYL
+5521 LNIASSKTEIEARYIDSNFVK
-5529 TDTENGSNKTKTN
+5529 TD
-5542 LTVSYTMYTVQ
+5542 
-5553 LPNEGQERE
+5553 QE
-5562 VTSIL
+5562 
-5567 TGLGNADIVIKDKFK
+5567 
-5582 YDTASQQIQDGET
+5582 
-5595 NSYKKYVDSKL
+5595 
-5606 VGTDK
+5606 
-5611 DGNLEVEN
+5611 GNLEVEN
-5619 RKVELPKAFSTNAW
+5619 RKVELPKALGTGN
-5633 IGYTIGGLL
+5633 ILTYTLAGLA
-5642 VMIAAGFIYNKK
+5642 VMLAGVFIYYKK
-5654 RQAS
+5654 KQAIEA